1 MGYHHPQTPAQSP
14 HHPAAQS
21 MTTLGGR
28 LGVALGT
35 STEYQVC
42 VNVLSIHLYRTT
54 ISLSPCVD
62 MCNRYI
68 YIYTTQRNTIL
79 NVMWLA
85 FLKGA
90 KRLNERCKRMQESIW
105 MLFSSKSG
113 CLTFFVCWIH
123 ARCQKG
129 KLSQPGWSNMQQRGR
144 TDRQNADGGTDRQD

>member
-42 VNVLSIHLYRTT
+42 VNVLSIHLYRTI
-54 ISLSPCVD
+54 ISVFLSLHVLICVIG
-62 MCNRYI
+62 I
-68 YIYTTQRNTIL
+68 YIYTTHRNTIL
-79 NVMWLA
+79 NIMWLA

-90 KRLNERCKRMQESIW
+90 KRLNERCKRMQESI
-105 MLFSSKSG
+105 
-113 CLTFFVCWIH
+113 
-123 ARCQKG
+123 
-129 KLSQPGWSNMQQRGR
+129 
-144 TDRQNADGGTDRQD
+144 